1 MEDEIYMKTGF
12 IGTGNMASA
21 MIRGVLSSGIVQ
33 PDSIWVYDIDKKKIE
48 KLQEQF
54 GVVIAK
60 SSIEVVKECKF
71 IIPSV
76 KPQYIENVLTQIKD
90 YLTEEHLIISIAAGV
105 SRNYIESVI
114 DSRCQVVRTMP
125 NTPALS
131 GEGMTAVC
139 LNKSVREEDMVLVK
153 ELLQSFGKIELIDE
167 AHIHAATAVSGSS
180 PAYAFM
186 FIEALADGAVLMG
199 MPRDQSYRMAAQ
211 ALLGAAKM
219 VLETGQH
226 PGILKDNVCSP
237 GGTTIEAVAAL
248 EEGSFRSSVIN
259 AVRSCAEKSAAM
271 GRERD

>member
-1 MEDEIYMKTGF
+1 MYMKTGF
-12 IGTGNMASA
+12 IGTGSMASA
-21 MIRGVLSSGIVQ
+21 MIRGILSSGIVQ
-33 PDSIWVYDIDKKKIE
+33 PDSIWVYDIDKKKTE
-48 KLQEQF
+48 VLHELF
-54 GVVIAK
+54 GVVVAK

-105 SRNYIESVI
+105 SRSYIESII
-114 DSRCQVVRTMP
+114 DSHCQVVRTMP

-139 LNKSVREEDMVLVK
+139 LNNRVKEEDMEQVK
-153 ELLQSFGKIELIDE
+153 ELLKSFGKIELIDE

-199 MPRDQSYRMAAQ
+199 MPRDQGYRMAAQ

-226 PGILKDNVCSP
+226 PGALKDNVCSP

-248 EEGSFRSSVIN
+248 EQGGFRGSLIN

-271 GRERD
+271 GREKDK